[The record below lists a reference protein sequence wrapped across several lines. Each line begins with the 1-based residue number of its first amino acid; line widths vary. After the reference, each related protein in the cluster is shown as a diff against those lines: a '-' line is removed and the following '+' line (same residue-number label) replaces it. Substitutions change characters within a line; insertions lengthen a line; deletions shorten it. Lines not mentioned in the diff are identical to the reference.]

1 MIIGIGGGPIF
12 YLKSSLKNQD
22 QVLIYKYKYII
33 IAPRHQPII
42 VNHIGAPAVPTTTHC
57 KLKHH
62 HTPLQLIK
70 SL

>member
-42 VNHIGAPAVPTTTHC
+42 VNQRSHRRSRCSNNP
-57 KLKHH
+57 
-62 HTPLQLIK
+62 

>member
-33 IAPRHQPII
+33 SRSAPSTH
-42 VNHIGAPAVPTTTHC
+42 HC
-57 KLKHH
+57 KPHQRSRCFNNH
-62 HTPLQLIK
+62 